1 MINNYPDKPL
11 GSAARREFLK
21 RTAATSALG
30 VAAPMALQLSAV
42 TNAAAASGEDYKALV
57 CIFLY
62 GGNDHFNTVVPYD
75 AVQHAHYEKV
85 RGSIGTSRAALAASK
100 LNPAIAL
107 EGGYEYALSPH
118 MPNLLQMWNQGR
130 AGIQLN
136 VGTLMEPTTAVQ
148 QRNGSVEIP
157 PNIFAHNLQQDF
169 WQRLEDAGANSG
181 WGGRLADRM
190 LSQEDASPFSSISIA
205 GNSVMMTGQHTMVTN
220 VTPTG
225 TSLLR
230 ARSTNMFG
238 SAQVS
243 AAVEKLMTT
252 QSGHLFKEAH
262 ASLVRRSLEANDIL
276 EDAFSRAPA
285 LNTQFTTAEEPL
297 SEQLRKVAELISI
310 RGELGVKRQIFFVG
324 QGGYD
329 THSNSN
335 TTHPALVG
343 ALDTAL
349 QQFYDATVELGVSDK
364 VTTFTGSDFG
374 RSLSNNGDGSDHGW
388 GGHQIVMGDAVA
400 GGRFYGTPPD
410 IRDGGE
416 QMMSSR
422 RLVPSTSIEQVGS
435 SLGRWF
441 GVSDGDL
448 ADVFPRLDRFDS
460 DDLGYFS

>member
-1 MINNYPDKPL
+1 MSTKYGNKL
-11 GSAARREFLK
+11 LSAAGRRDFLK

-30 VAAPMALQLSAV
+30 VAGPIALQLSAV
-42 TNAAAASGEDYKALV
+42 SDAVAATGDDYKALV
-57 CIFLY
+57 CVFLY

-75 AVQHAHYEKV
+75 TAQHAIYEQV
-85 RGSIGTSRAALAASK
+85 RGSIGTPRAQLAASR
-100 LNPAIAL
+100 LLPSVPLAD
-107 EGGYEYALSPH
+107 GFEYALAPE

-136 VGTLMEPTTAVQ
+136 VGTLMEPTTAAQ

-181 WGGRLADRM
+181 WGGRLVDRIM
-190 LSQEDASPFSSISIA
+190 SQEQASPFSSMSVF
-205 GNSVMMTGQHTMVTN
+205 GNTVMMTGETTMATN
-220 VTPTG
+220 IRATG
-225 TSLLR
+225 SSLLR
-230 ARSTNMFG
+230 ARSSNIFG

-243 AAVEKLMTT
+243 QAAEKLMTS
-252 QSGHLFKEAH
+252 QSDHLLMEAH
-262 ASLVRRSLEANDIL
+262 ASLVRRSLDANDVL
-276 EDAFSRAPA
+276 DDAFSRAQP
-285 LNTQFTTAEEPL
+285 LNTQFTTEDEPL

-310 RGELGVKRQIFFVG
+310 RSELGVKRQVFFVG

-335 TTHPALVG
+335 NTHPALLG

-374 RSLSNNGDGSDHGW
+374 RSLTNNGDGSDHGW
-388 GGHQIVMGDAVA
+388 GGHQIIMGDAVA
-400 GGRFYGTPPD
+400 GGRFYGTPAD
-410 IRDGGE
+410 ISDGAV
-416 QMMSSR
+416 QMMSTK
-422 RLVPSTSIEQVGS
+422 RLVPTTSIEQVGS
-435 SLGRWF
+435 TLGRWF

-448 ADVFPRLDRFDS
+448 VDVFPRLDRFDS
-460 DDLGYFS
+460 DDLGYFG